1 MTQRSLPRL
10 RVFVALAAIAAAAAC
25 STDPTTKARKYVES
39 GDKYFAEQAYPAAAI
54 EYRNALKVSPDLAEA
69 HYKLAKTHEAAGE
82 PAKAYA
88 AYARAADIDPKN
100 MDAHMQAGSLLLSA
114 GEFDAARARA
124 ELALQANPNHADAHI
139 LLGNALAGLND
150 VKRAIKQMEQAISL
164 DPSYAPAWSALGAVR
179 FAGGSRESAD
189 EAFRKAVALAP
200 QSANARLALA
210 NSQWA
215 TGNKEATEK
224 TLKEALALDRES
236 PSVHRALAL
245 FYLVSRRAPE
255 AEPHFKALATQPGG
269 AVALADY
276 YLGLGRADQ
285 ARAALEPLAAN
296 ASHAESRVARL
307 RLAALDHAQGR
318 RAEAHAALDAL
329 LKEQPRDVEVR
340 VAKARMLLVEGND
353 PEGAFQHA
361 QAAVDANRDAASA
374 QYTLGLAAVE
384 KRDLTL
390 AEKSFGEVLRLNPR
404 AAAAQLQL
412 ARLQLARGETAG
424 ALRAAE
430 EAARQRPGDPMAAV
444 LLSKSLRAR
453 GEFAR
458 AEREISRAVER
469 NPDSVPL
476 HVERGELALQR
487 RQPAAARAA
496 FEEAVRLDRTNHD
509 ARVGLVSADI
519 AERNMPAALAR
530 VAGWRSEAPDD
541 VRLKV
546 LAARVDIMAGKPA
559 EAERL
564 LRDVITVNA
573 SELEAYDL
581 LGRLYISQGQTD
593 RAVAEYKA
601 LAAKSRAPA
610 GALTMIGLIQ
620 ESRGDR
626 AAAKK
631 QYEDVLAIDPRSGV
645 AANNLAWMYA
655 EDGRVDDA
663 IRLATVATEELRGRP
678 EADDTLGWAYYHRG
692 TMTRAIAAFERAIEK
707 APERPVYHYHLGLA
721 LDKAG
726 SGEKARAA
734 FKRALSFKTDF
745 TGADDARAR
754 LASGDRP

>member
-1 MTQRSLPRL
+1 MTRTFLPSIRT
-10 RVFVALAAIAAAAAC
+10 VVVVAAIAAAGGC
-25 STDPTTKARKYVES
+25 SSDPATKARKYVAS
-39 GDKYFAEQAYPAAAI
+39 GDTYFAEKAYPAAAI
-54 EYRNALKVSPDLAEA
+54 EYRNALKVAPDLADA

-88 AYARAADIDPKN
+88 AYARAADIDPSN

-124 ELALQANPNHADAHI
+124 ELALQANPEYADAHI

-179 FAGGSRESAD
+179 FAGGNRQSAD
-189 EAFRKAVALAP
+189 EAFRKAVQLAP
-200 QSANARLALA
+200 GSADARLALA

-215 TGNKEATEK
+215 TGDKEATEK
-224 TLKEALALDRES
+224 TLKEALALDADS
-236 PSVHRALAL
+236 PAVHRALAL

-255 AEPHFKALATQPGG
+255 AEPHFRALASKPGG

-285 ARAALEPLAAN
+285 ARAALEPLVGNSA
-296 ASHAESRVARL
+296 HAESRVAKL
-307 RLAALDHAQGR
+307 RLAALDHAQDR
-318 RAEAHAALDAL
+318 RAEAHAALDEL
-329 LKEQPRDVEVR
+329 LKEQPRDVEAR

-353 PEGAFQHA
+353 PDGAFEHA
-361 QAAVDANRDAASA
+361 QAAVDANREAASA

-384 KRDLTL
+384 MRDLTL
-390 AEKSFGEVLRLNPR
+390 AEKSFGEVLRINPR

-424 ALRAAE
+424 ALRSAE
-430 EAARQRPGDPMAAV
+430 EAARQRPGDPVAAV

-453 GEFAR
+453 GDFSR
-458 AEREISRAVER
+458 AEREITKAIER
-469 NPDSVPL
+469 NTESAPL
-476 HVERGELALQR
+476 RVEQGELALQR
-487 RQPAAARAA
+487 RQTAAARAA
-496 FEEAVRLDRTNHD
+496 FEEALRLDASTHD
-509 ARVGLVSADI
+509 ARVGLISADI
-519 AERNMPAALAR
+519 VERNVSAAQTR
-530 VAGWRSEAPDD
+530 VAGWRSSAPDD
-541 VRLKV
+541 LPLKV
-546 LAARVDIMAGKPA
+546 LAARVEIMAGKPA
-559 EAERL
+559 DAERL
-564 LRDVITVNA
+564 LREVITADA

-593 RAVAEYKA
+593 RAVAEYTA
-601 LAAKSRAPA
+601 LAAKSKAPA

-626 AAAKK
+626 AAARQ
-631 QYEDVLAIDPRSGV
+631 QYEEVLAADPRSGV

-707 APERPVYHYHLGLA
+707 APERPIYHYHLGLA
-721 LDKAG
+721 LDRAG
-726 SGEKARAA
+726 SADKARAA
-734 FKRALSFKTDF
+734 FKRALSFKADF
-745 TGADDARAR
+745 AGADDARAR